1 MKKIKFLLVA
11 LLSVLMSNVALAD
24 DTPIPV
30 EQLPAAVKTFVQTN
44 FKDKKIIYAEK
55 DWNSFECRLNDGTK
69 IEFNKK
75 GTWKKIDCKTSAI
88 PAGLVPDAVQEYV
101 KNSFPDCIITKVEK
115 ERYGYD
121 IELSNDIDL
130 KFNYQGAFIGMDD

>member
-1 MKKIKFLLVA
+1 MNQMKYFLMA
-11 LLSVLMSNVALAD
+11 LMCLMSTSILAD

-30 EQLPAAVKTFVQTN
+30 EQLPEAARTFVQAN
-44 FKDKKIIYAEK
+44 FKGQKIVYAEK
-55 DWNSFECRLNDGTK
+55 DWNSFECRLKDGTK
-69 IEFNKK
+69 IEFTKK
-75 GTWKKIDCKTSAI
+75 GAWKKIDRKKDAV
-88 PAGLVPDAVQEYV
+88 PAELVPEAIREYV
-101 KNSFPDCIITKVEK
+101 KANFEDCIITKIDK

>member
-1 MKKIKFLLVA
+1 MKYFLMA
-11 LLSVLMSNVALAD
+11 LMCLMSTSILAD

-30 EQLPAAVKTFVQTN
+30 EQLPEAARTFVQAN
-44 FKDKKIIYAEK
+44 FKGQKIVYAEK
-55 DWNSFECRLNDGTK
+55 DWNSFECRLKDGTK
-69 IEFNKK
+69 IEFTKK
-75 GTWKKIDCKTSAI
+75 GAWKKIDRKKDAV
-88 PAGLVPDAVQEYV
+88 PAELVPEAIREYV
-101 KNSFPDCIITKVEK
+101 KANFEDCIITKIDK

>member
-1 MKKIKFLLVA
+1 MKYFLMA
-11 LLSVLMSNVALAD
+11 LMCLMSTSILAD

-30 EQLPAAVKTFVQTN
+30 DQLPEAARTFVQAN
-44 FKDKKIIYAEK
+44 FKGQKIVYAEK
-55 DWNSFECRLNDGTK
+55 DWNSFECRLKDGTK
-69 IEFNKK
+69 IEFTKK
-75 GTWKKIDCKTSAI
+75 GAWKKIDRKKDAV
-88 PAGLVPDAVQEYV
+88 PAELVPEVIREYV
-101 KNSFPDCIITKVEK
+101 KANFEDCIITKIDK

>member
-1 MKKIKFLLVA
+1 MNQMKYFLMA
-11 LLSVLMSNVALAD
+11 LMCLMSTSILAD

-30 EQLPAAVKTFVQTN
+30 EQLPEAARTFVQAN
-44 FKDKKIIYAEK
+44 FKGQKIVYAEK
-55 DWNSFECRLNDGTK
+55 DWNSFECRLKDGTK
-69 IEFNKK
+69 IEFTKK
-75 GTWKKIDCKTSAI
+75 GAWKKIDRKKDAV
-88 PAGLVPDAVQEYV
+88 PAELVPEAIREYV
-101 KNSFPDCIITKVEK
+101 KANFEDCTITKIDK

>member
-1 MKKIKFLLVA
+1 MKYFLMA
-11 LLSVLMSNVALAD
+11 LMCLMSSSILAD

-30 EQLPAAVKTFVQTN
+30 DQLPEAARTFVQAN
-44 FKDKKIIYAEK
+44 FKGQKIVYAEK
-55 DWNSFECRLNDGTK
+55 DWNSFECRLKDGTK
-69 IEFNKK
+69 IEFTKK
-75 GTWKKIDCKTSAI
+75 GAWKKIDRKKDAV
-88 PAGLVPDAVQEYV
+88 PAELVPEAIREYV
-101 KNSFPDCIITKVEK
+101 KANFEDCIITKIDK

>member
-1 MKKIKFLLVA
+1 MNQMKYFLMA
-11 LLSVLMSNVALAD
+11 LMCLMSSSILAD

-30 EQLPAAVKTFVQTN
+30 EQLPEAARTFVQAN
-44 FKDKKIIYAEK
+44 FKGQKIVYAEK
-55 DWNSFECRLNDGTK
+55 DWNSFECRLKDGTK
-69 IEFNKK
+69 IEFTKK
-75 GTWKKIDCKTSAI
+75 GAWKKIDRKKDAV
-88 PAGLVPDAVQEYV
+88 PAELVPEAIREYV
-101 KNSFPDCIITKVEK
+101 KANFEDCIITKIDK

>member
-1 MKKIKFLLVA
+1 MKYFLMA
-11 LLSVLMSNVALAD
+11 LMCLMSSSILAD

-30 EQLPAAVKTFVQTN
+30 EQLPEAARTFVQAN
-44 FKDKKIIYAEK
+44 FKGQKIVYAEK
-55 DWNSFECRLNDGTK
+55 DWNSFECRLKDGTK
-69 IEFNKK
+69 IEFTKK
-75 GTWKKIDCKTSAI
+75 GAWKKIDRKKDAV
-88 PAGLVPDAVQEYV
+88 PAELVPEAIREYV
-101 KNSFPDCIITKVEK
+101 KANFEDCIITKIDK

>member
-1 MKKIKFLLVA
+1 MKQMKFFLMA
-11 LLSVLMSNVALAD
+11 LMCLMSSSIMAD

-30 EQLPAAVKTFVQTN
+30 EQLPEAARTFVQAN
-44 FKDKKIIYAEK
+44 FKGQKIVYAEK
-55 DWNSFECRLNDGTK
+55 DWNSFECRLKDGTK
-69 IEFNKK
+69 IEFTKK
-75 GTWKKIDCKTSAI
+75 GAWKKIDRKKDAV
-88 PAGLVPDAVQEYV
+88 PAELVPDAIQEYV
-101 KNSFPDCIITKVEK
+101 KANFEDCIITKIDK